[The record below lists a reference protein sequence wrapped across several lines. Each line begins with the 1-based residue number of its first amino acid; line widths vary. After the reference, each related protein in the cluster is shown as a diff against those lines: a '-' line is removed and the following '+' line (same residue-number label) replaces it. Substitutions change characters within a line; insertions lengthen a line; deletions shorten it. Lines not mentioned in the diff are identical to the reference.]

1 MKKLLAAVA
10 AAACALAAGLT
21 ACTQPETPGTYS
33 VEAELSCY
41 ISAMGGI
48 EFGKPLLERTEYT
61 VAEDGSLSITLHLIK
76 SSVKIFSIECFTF
89 VDADP
94 PETGIN
100 NKGSLKNGT
109 IGIYDGDGSLVTEGV
124 SYTLSE
130 DTATNNT
137 QEEVHYVDSITL
149 PVEEKRQ
156 SYMLALCIDSQ
167 VMGAQFAADSYEA
180 TLTVDWDTASAAG
193 EAE

>member
-48 EFGKPLLERTEYT
+48 EFGKPLLESAEYT

-94 PETGIN
+94 PET
-100 NKGSLKNGT
+100 
-109 IGIYDGDGSLVTEGV
+109 
-124 SYTLSE
+124 
-130 DTATNNT
+130 
-137 QEEVHYVDSITL
+137 
-149 PVEEKRQ
+149 
-156 SYMLALCIDSQ
+156 
-167 VMGAQFAADSYEA
+167 
-180 TLTVDWDTASAAG
+180 
-193 EAE
+193 